1 MQSLPWRVAVALGAP
16 AAALGTATAI
26 GHVAP
31 AFWVPVSLVGYALLI
46 GGCYALAGHWRLAP
60 GQAIVAGVVAA
71 AWSVA
76 GWVGGSFGVLV
87 LAGGQCDNNNRV
99 ASAVA
104 WFGSYGAGLVVYL
117 AVSTWVLTQ
126 PRRLP
131 AWVLAPLAG
140 LLCLLPV
147 ATYAGICF
155 D

>member
-1 MQSLPWRVAVALGAP
+1 VVVALGAP

-31 AFWVPVSLVGYALLI
+31 AFWVPVALVGYALLI

-60 GQAIVAGVVAA
+60 GPAIVAGLVAA

-76 GWVGGSFGVLV
+76 GWVGGSFGVLF
-87 LAGGQCDNNNRV
+87 LAGGQCDNNRV
-99 ASAVA
+99 APDVA
-104 WFGSYGAGLVVYL
+104 WFASYGVGLVVYL
-117 AVSTWVLTQ
+117 AVSTSVLTQ

-131 AWVLAPLAG
+131 VWVLAPLAG
-140 LLCLLPV
+140 LLCVLPV